1 MQIQG
6 KTLMRVLT
14 NTHLDCTGDIHQ
26 FFLRLCEKKIFFAD
40 QTDLDSADDVHGASE
55 GCPDVEEY
63 SYCSPKLRT
72 QRPRYHKIR
81 P

>member
-1 MQIQG
+1 MSINQ
-6 KTLMRVLT
+6 TY
-14 NTHLDCTGDIHQ
+14 LDCTGDIQ
-26 FFLRLCEKKIFFAD
+26 LFLKIYHLD
-40 QTDLDSADDVHGASE
+40 LILKMITNQTDLDSADDVHGAGE

-63 SYCSPKLRT
+63 SYRSTKLGT